1 MRMIDCIFTENT
13 EFEQIDAVS
22 PGPLADMHSIRGIF
36 FFCFYFYFLS
46 LYYMF

>member
-36 FFCFYFYFLS
+36 FIFSFLS
-46 LYYMF
+46 FYYMF